1 MAATIA
7 QQPDLMG
14 SYAVENAVKLI
25 KGESVEKQIPVALKV
40 IKK

>member
-7 QQPDLMG
+7 QQPDVMG
-14 SYAVENAVKLI
+14 SLAIENAVKLI
-25 KGESVEKQIPVALKV
+25 KGETVEKQIPVDLKV